1 MKQTENDALETSGY
15 AYGAS
20 YPITVADTVES
31 GDDRSYFINCLV
43 RPLHSAQSPSWFHM
57 QSHKLNLNHE
67 Q

>member
-43 RPLHSAQSPSWFHM
+43 RPLHSAQSPS
-57 QSHKLNLNHE
+57 
-67 Q
+67 